1 MEKAKTFNR
10 IQWGFILTSTDSV
23 MHFCR
28 KRKEK
33 EVLLLPIKVDNLDF
47 SINFLLLIELQ
58 HHQDK
63 CLYILNVSVEMTEH
77 FQIQMSFI
85 SEGLILNKSV
95 SISVFQ
101 NIYWHL
107 QWLYTFLYKIFIFL
121 SWKIK
126 LVSYSYF
133 GSGSLKEIY
142 LRRSL
147 AIVFVHGNIF
157 WDLLKDFHFMIKAL
171 LIVGKVIYIYTF
183 FFFSWYS
190 IVVAKVSFPVI
201 AEKSCVE
208 ENNQR

>member
-1 MEKAKTFNR
+1 
-10 IQWGFILTSTDSV
+10 

-85 SEGLILNKSV
+85 NEELILNKSI

-101 NIYWHL
+101 NIY
-107 QWLYTFLYKIFIFL
+107 
-121 SWKIK
+121 
-126 LVSYSYF
+126 
-133 GSGSLKEIY
+133 
-142 LRRSL
+142 
-147 AIVFVHGNIF
+147 
-157 WDLLKDFHFMIKAL
+157 
-171 LIVGKVIYIYTF
+171 
-183 FFFSWYS
+183 
-190 IVVAKVSFPVI
+190 
-201 AEKSCVE
+201 
-208 ENNQR
+208 